1 MGVSNYFLLTQKMH
15 VLSNYF
21 RLGVSNYFQLGVSN
35 YFQMAVSNYF
45 SRPYRTVVSV

>member
-1 MGVSNYFLLTQKMH
+1 MH

-21 RLGVSNYFQLGVSN
+21 RLGVSNYFQLGLSN

-45 SRPYRTVVSV
+45 RGKWMKRAIKLIKVHFLDKVDT